1 MQKILITAN
10 PIQIEAEPLNT
21 PTARAIFKRLPIHSK
36 ARTWGEEIYF
46 STPIDVPLEPD
57 AKDVVEPGELAFWVE
72 GHSIAIGFGRTP
84 MSHDQEIRLA
94 TKTNIWAKALT
105 DVKLLKAVKDGET
118 ISVELIDS

>member
-1 MQKILITAN
+1 MQKILITAG
-10 PIQIEAEPLNT
+10 PVQIEAEPLNT